1 MSPPSAQTDL
11 LRQLAQTPLADRSEL
26 AALSGWSPSAAYS
39 WIARLERAGL
49 VEHVIHASP
58 STPATRRY
66 CLSAAGVRLFA
77 EDAGIGLSRALAQ
90 HPVSNEWRR
99 LLLQRLD
106 TAALLYRIA
115 VEISES
121 EYPLRFRWYRAQPL
135 DAAVELPDGRRIG
148 LARIGRTADRTA
160 LAKRLGRLGDSVGG
174 GAALIILPDQ
184 VRLRH
189 ARRILRGSAALAF
202 LSLEAQVAHAAPG
215 AAPWWIASATARL
228 SLAEALRHA
237 PASPASIVEAPLA
250 RLSMPR
256 PLGRSEAPA
265 LTRSEQR
272 ALDLIGDWPWLR
284 PVHLADLLNCSP
296 RRSRQALSRLRRL
309 DLVVRRVAAGQP
321 RLALSDAG
329 IARLARRDRASVAIA
344 KRRWSVEPVERPSSS
359 SWSSPWSSSWRG
371 VSGARS
377 RQLLRHLAHTESV
390 HRFVA
395 QLAKQATAAGC
406 DLFQLDPPPRASRYF
421 RLDGVVRSIH
431 PDAFTMLNVNDAVNA
446 FFLEYERRA
455 DRPAMMRERLAP
467 YLRYFSTRRPLE
479 DHGVIPTVLVVF
491 EHDLTAHHF
500 LNFAEREIARSGVE
514 APLLVSSRPALERLG
529 PLSGAWSGPGGRSGI
544 SLV

>member
-11 LRQLAQTPLADRSEL
+11 LRQLARTPFLDRTEL

-39 WIARLERAGL
+39 CISRLERAGL

-58 STPATRRY
+58 STPTTRRY
-66 CLSAAGVRLFA
+66 CLSAAGVRSLA
-77 EDAGIGLSRALAQ
+77 RDAGIGLGRALAQ
-90 HPVSNEWRR
+90 HPVSNQMRR
-99 LLLQRLD
+99 LLIQRLD
-106 TAALLYRIA
+106 TAAVFYRIA

-121 EYPLRFRWYRAQPL
+121 EYPLGFRWYRAQPL
-135 DAAVELPDGRRIG
+135 DAALELPDGRRIA

-160 LAKRLGRLGDSVGG
+160 MAKRLRRLGEAVGV

-189 ARRILRGSAALAF
+189 ARRILRGSAVLAF
-202 LSLEAQVAHAAPG
+202 LGLEAQVVHAG
-215 AAPWWIASATARL
+215 AASAVWRIASGVARL
-228 SLAEALRHA
+228 GLAEALRHA
-237 PASPASIVEAPLA
+237 AVPPASIVERPLA
-250 RLSMPR
+250 RLSMPGTLR
-256 PLGRSEAPA
+256 RSEARV
-265 LTRSEQR
+265 LSRSEQR

-284 PVHLADLLNCSP
+284 PMQLADLLNCSP

-309 DLVVRRVAAGQP
+309 DLVVRQTIAGQP

-329 IARLARRDRASVAIA
+329 LSRLARRDRASVAIA
-344 KRRWSVEPVERPSSS
+344 RRRWSVESVRRPT
-359 SWSSPWSSSWRG
+359 PSSWRG
-371 VSGARS
+371 VSGTRS
-377 RQLLRHLAHTESV
+377 RQLLRHLDHTESV

-395 QLAKQATAAGC
+395 QLAKQAAEAGL
-406 DLFQLDPPPRASRYF
+406 DLSQLDPPPRASRYF
-421 RLDGVVRSIH
+421 RLDGAVRSIH
-431 PDAFTMLNVNDAVNA
+431 PDAFTILNVNGAVNA

-479 DHGVIPTVLVVF
+479 DHGVIPSVLVVF

-500 LNFAEREIARSGVE
+500 LNFAEREIARSGVD

-529 PLSGAWSGPGGRSGI
+529 PLGEAWNGPGGRSRI

>member
-11 LRQLAQTPLADRSEL
+11 LSQLARTPFLDRTEL
-26 AALSGWSPSAAYS
+26 AALSSWSPSAVYGR
-39 WIARLERAGL
+39 IVRLERTGL
-49 VEHVIHASP
+49 VEHVLHASP

-174 GAALIILPDQ
+174 GAVLIILPDQ

-202 LSLEAQVAHAAPG
+202 LGLEAQVAHADPG
-215 AAPWWIASATARL
+215 AAPWRIASAGARF
-228 SLAEALRHA
+228 SLAAALRHA
-237 PASPASIVEAPLA
+237 IASPTPIAERPLA
-250 RLSMPR
+250 RLSVPG
-256 PLGRSEAPA
+256 PLGRSQAPA

-296 RRSRQALSRLRRL
+296 RRSRQAVSRLRRL
-309 DLVVRRVAAGQP
+309 DLVVRRFVGGRP

-344 KRRWSVEPVERPSSS
+344 KRRWSVESVQR
-359 SWSSPWSSSWRG
+359 SSPSSWRD
-371 VSGARS
+371 VNGARS

-406 DLFQLDPPPRASRYF
+406 DLLQLDPPQRASRYF
-421 RLDGVVRSIH
+421 RLDGAVRAIH
-431 PDAFTMLNVNDAVNA
+431 PDAFAMLSADREERA

-455 DRPAMMRERLAP
+455 DRPAMMRDRLAP
-467 YLRYFSTRRPLE
+467 YLRYYSTRRPLE
-479 DHGVIPTVLVVF
+479 DHGVIPSVLVVF

-500 LNFAEREIARSGVE
+500 LNFAEREIARSGVD

-529 PLSGAWSGPGGRSGI
+529 PLGAAWSGPAGRARI

>member
-1 MSPPSAQTDL
+1 MSPLSAQTDL
-11 LRQLAQTPLADRSEL
+11 FRQLAQTPLADRSEL
-26 AALSGWSPSAAYS
+26 AALSGWSPSAIYGR
-39 WIARLERAGL
+39 IARLERAGL

-66 CLSAAGVRLFA
+66 CLSAAGVRSFA
-77 EDAGIGLSRALAQ
+77 EDSGIGLRRALAQ

-99 LLLQRLD
+99 LLFQRLD

-115 VEISES
+115 VEICES
-121 EYPLRFRWYRAQPL
+121 EYPLCFRWYRAQPL

-160 LAKRLGRLGDSVGG
+160 LAKRLGRLADSVGG

-189 ARRILRGSAALAF
+189 ARRILRGSATLAF
-202 LSLEAQVAHAAPG
+202 LSLEAQVAHADPG
-215 AAPWWIASATARL
+215 AAPWWIASANARL

-237 PASPASIVEAPLA
+237 PASSASIIEAPLA

-272 ALDLIGDWPWLR
+272 SLDLIGDWPWLR
-284 PVHLADLLNCSP
+284 PAHLADLLNCSP

-329 IARLARRDRASVAIA
+329 LSRLARRDRGSVAIA
-344 KRRWSVEPVERPSSS
+344 RRRWSVESVERSTP
-359 SWSSPWSSSWRG
+359 SSWRD
-371 VSGARS
+371 VIGARS

-406 DLFQLDPPPRASRYF
+406 VHFQLDPPQRASRYF

-431 PDAFTMLNVNDAVNA
+431 PDAFASLCADREVRA

-455 DRPAMMRERLAP
+455 DRPAMMRDRLAP

-479 DHGVIPTVLVVF
+479 DHGVIPSVLVVF

-500 LNFAEREIARSGVE
+500 LNFAEREIARRGVD

-529 PLSGAWSGPGGRSGI
+529 PLGGAWSIPGGRSRI